1 MRVSLCEAG
10 LVEPADCSGRLTDL
24 FANGERT
31 GTQAPI
37 CSANHPGLL
46 SALPIE
52 TDRF

>member
-10 LVEPADCSGRLTDL
+10 LVMLADCSGRLTDL
-24 FANGERT
+24 FANGEGT